1 MRDLLVFALGILCA
15 AFGAE
20 LFVRGTLGFGR
31 ALRIAPGLVAATMGA
46 LATSSPELTVAV
58 TSALAGAPQISLGD
72 ALGSN
77 VVNIALVL
85 AIALLVAPI
94 EAEKMAIRR
103 DFSFALLAPILLL
116 ALLWDGRL
124 SRADG
129 VILILAFAV
138 WVALNI
144 AEARQQRALSV
155 PDGEVNLPWP
165 VLFSLGGLALLIA
178 GGKLIVD
185 GAQAAALRFGLSE
198 YVIGATIIAVG
209 TSVPELGTALVS
221 RLRGHHDISLGTLV
235 GSNVINGLF
244 IVGIAGAISPYDMA
258 LSGIIITL
266 GFGFLA
272 MLLIYPPAR
281 GYIGRGR
288 ALLLLSLYVMNVMLL
303 LKADP
308 PLPQ

>member
-1 MRDLLVFALGILCA
+1 MRDILLFVVGILCA

-58 TSALAGAPQISLGD
+58 ASSLEGAPQISLGD

-77 VVNIALVL
+77 VVNIALIL
-85 AIALLVAPI
+85 ALALLVAPI
-94 EAEKMAIRR
+94 EAGRAEIRR
-103 DFSFALLAPILLL
+103 DFFFALLAPPLIL
-116 ALLWDGRL
+116 AVLWDGRL
-124 SRADG
+124 SRFDSLMLL
-129 VILILAFAV
+129 VAFAL
-138 WVALNI
+138 WTALNI
-144 AEARQQRALSV
+144 AEARKQRAV
-155 PDGEVNLPWP
+155 TAPDGNATLLLP
-165 VLFSLGGLALLIA
+165 VLFSLGGLALLVT

-185 GAQAAALRFGLSE
+185 GAQTAALRFGLSE

-209 TSVPELGTALVS
+209 TSVPELGTAFLS

-244 IVGIAGAISPYDMA
+244 IIGLAGAITPYDVA
-258 LSGIIITL
+258 PSDIIVTL

-272 MLLIYPPAR
+272 VLLIYPSAD
-281 GYIGRGR
+281 GYISRRRGLVLLALYFANV
-288 ALLLLSLYVMNVMLL
+288 ALLLNAGPRL
-303 LKADP
+303 A
-308 PLPQ
+308 Q